1 MSFQLNNEQ
10 QMAIYDSLFLL
21 TGREIK
27 HLKGSWAEI
36 FSKKIFPFIDEG
48 RFSVLYS
55 DNPATRPNNPANV
68 YFGLLILRDIFNQSD
83 EEALNSLMFD
93 LRYQYALH
101 TTSFKE
107 QPVCVRTRT
116 GRPVS
121 KNSLTNFRSA
131 VYKYNQEHGVDLIQE
146 EIESHAQQFSKL
158 LKIEGKTIRMDSL
171 MVSSSCRKLSRLE
184 IIYSACACS
193 HADRSTVAR
202 LIKVIDKNILPE
214 SFKPYLEESHYNDT
228 IYRSRDKDLNSKIKR
243 VLKDGLKLYFLS
255 RKDKEISKTEEFKLL
270 SRMLKEQT
278 RKGKI
283 KTSLEIAPDSLQNP
297 TDPDATYRK
306 KGKKKHIG
314 YTVNLVEKFD
324 DKHRMITG
332 YDLKKN
338 TYSDQKFAKDTIS
351 KLPVEKDGVTALVDG
366 AYYSEDI
373 AKKAEAKGIQMV
385 PTNLVG
391 GGKNSNSDKFEIDEK
406 EHLVKKCP
414 SGHQPITSTFK
425 EGSYRAHFDQKH
437 CSNCPLRKDCS
448 VVKQK
453 KSYLFKVSETKLH
466 RCQLIA
472 KMGTS
477 EYKELAKKRAGIEGL
492 PSVLRR
498 RYKIDHLP
506 VRGEVRVKVWLG
518 FKISAI
524 NCKRLIKGL
533 ISTPI
538 PELST
543 LSYNHLFSL
552 FSFQRAS
559 RVKFAA

>member
-121 KNSLTNFRSA
+121 KNSLTNFRAA
-131 VYKYNQEHGVDLIQE
+131 VYSYNQEHGVDLIQE